1 MLISIQYCSACLVVL
16 EKGAAALA
24 PASAA
29 VRALAACLVLQKQ
42 LTVQRRTTSSLHA
55 RQEWDP
61 VDPTE
66 DAAPFQGFAVTQV
79 LSALIVC
86 ERKKLVYGQ
95 SVN

>member
-1 MLISIQYCSACLVVL
+1 MLRYLQFCSACLVVL

-24 PASAA
+24 PVSAVA
-29 VRALAACLVLQKQ
+29 RALAACLALQKQ
-42 LTVQRRTTSSLHA
+42 LTVQRRTTSSLPA

-61 VDPTE
+61 VDLME

-86 ERKKLVYGQ
+86 V
-95 SVN
+95 SHV